1 MYQCWIENEYGERL
15 ELTNNK
21 NYTIYQIDG
30 LTPPDAT
37 INTTRMANFDG
48 SRFNSSR
55 TNERNIVIYLTIEGD
70 CEANRINLYN
80 YIRTK
85 RRVKFYYKNSSRD
98 VYIEG
103 YVESMPIAIFDMKQ
117 RVQISIL
124 CPQPFF
130 KAQSDNIT
138 SFSSITPLFVFP
150 FAYEESGAPFSTNEI
165 DATQSIINGG
175 DVENGVII
183 QIQATGRAL
192 NPQIYN
198 LDKNEYFKLNVD
210 MVAGDLITINT
221 NKSQKRV
228 TLLHDG
234 AETNIINDIQIGSAW
249 FQLLTGDNVFT
260 YGADEYPENL
270 ICTFI
275 HTDEFEGV

>member
-21 NYTIYQIDG
+21 NYTVYQIDG
-30 LTPPDAT
+30 LNPTDAT
-37 INTTRMANFDG
+37 INTTPVANFDG

-70 CEANRINLYN
+70 CETNRINLYR
-80 YIRTK
+80 YVKTK
-85 RRVKFYYKNSSRD
+85 RYVKFYYKNATRD

-103 YVESMPIAIFDMKQ
+103 YVESMPIAIFEMKQ
-117 RVQISIL
+117 NVQISIL

-130 KAQSDNIT
+130 KAHEKDIID
-138 SFSSITPLFVFP
+138 FSSLTPMFVFP
-150 FAYEESGAPFSTNEI
+150 FAYEKAGAPFSAVEI
-165 DATQSIINGG
+165 AATQSIINKG

-198 LDKNEYFKLNVD
+198 LDKNEYFKIDLD

-221 NKSQKRV
+221 SKSQKQV

-234 AETNIINDIQIGSAW
+234 IETNIINDMRLGSSW

-270 ICTFI
+270 TCKFI
-275 HTDEFEGV
+275 HVNEFEGV